1 VTNPQF
7 DAALLDEYLEEL
19 DREYLSD
26 LLRLQVELLELQR
39 HIRETKQRVVILFE
53 GRDTAGKGGAILR
66 FTQHLNP
73 RHLRIVALGK
83 PTPVEAGEWYFQ
95 RYVRLLPTGGE
106 IVFFDRSWYNR
117 AVVEP
122 VMSFCTAQ
130 QHEAFMG
137 QVNQVEHM
145 LVDDGIRIIKFWFS
159 IDAEEQLRRLGNR
172 AANPLKAW
180 KLSPVDLAANE
191 HWEEFSRYK
200 QAMFERTSTPQS
212 PWIVVRGNEKKVARR
227 EAIRHV
233 LTTLDYPRR
242 GFSGVRTTPDPT
254 IVQAFVPGTR
264 HDPEAPLE
272 RDPSR

>member
-1 VTNPQF
+1 MTTPPF
-7 DAALLDEYLEEL
+7 DAALLDEYLDEL

-95 RYVRLLPTGGE
+95 RYIRVLPTAGE

-122 VMSFCTAQ
+122 VMSFCTTE
-130 QHEAFMG
+130 QHEAFMT
-137 QVNQVEHM
+137 QVNMVER
-145 LVDDGIRIIKFWFS
+145 LLIEDGIRIIKFWFS

-180 KLSPVDLAANE
+180 KLSPVDLAATEALASLIE
-191 HWEEFSRYK
+191 HGADRRKVPCRSVDAELRGLELGV
-200 QAMFERTSTPQS
+200 QELAVA
-212 PWIVVRGNEKKVARR
+212 IV
-227 EAIRHV
+227 
-233 LTTLDYPRR
+233 
-242 GFSGVRTTPDPT
+242 
-254 IVQAFVPGTR
+254 IV
-264 HDPEAPLE
+264 E
-272 RDPSR
+272 RDGVALSLDAFQMLCGSCP